1 MTPESWRRVGE
12 IFHQAVEVPTADR
25 GRWVVSACNRDE
37 ELLREVNSLLRNDQD
52 ARAFV
57 QDRLKAG
64 VETFV
69 DDERARRTPER
80 AGPYRLI
87 REIGHG
93 GMGTVYLAE
102 RDDEEYKIAA
112 AIKLV
117 TPGLDTDF
125 VLRRFRRERQILAQL
140 DHPNIARLLD
150 GGTTAE
156 GLPYIVMEYVVGR
169 PISEYCREQQL
180 TTGEIVKLFLNV
192 CAAVTHAH
200 RQFIVHRDLK
210 PGNILVRPD
219 GAVKLLDFGI
229 CKVLYSNALL
239 GGDTFSDGGRLMTPN
254 YASPEQIRGEPV
266 TIASD
271 VYSLAAVLYELLT
284 GQTPHRF
291 KNASLLEVERAVCE
305 QEITRPSAAVL
316 DGASARPLRGDLDLI
331 LLQALDKDPARRYPS
346 VEQFADDLRR
356 HLEHLPVTAQ
366 EPRLSYRL
374 RKLVARRKA
383 SVTAAVIVVVTLLT
397 GTILSLRQSRLAES
411 NLAHGRVLALQL
423 LFDVD
428 AALRRLPNAAPARE
442 IIARAGMSYLDR
454 LASSAGNDPQR
465 HIELAHAYLRI
476 GEIQEQIVAKDAA
489 AAFEKARALL
499 HQALARDGGNVSAV
513 IERVDLAKHLSDHYA
528 GQNAALQAK
537 RELEEGRRIGETALK
552 ANPTDQ
558 KLRRLLA
565 ELAGAATV
573 PR

>member
-25 GRWVVSACNRDE
+25 GRWVASACNEDE

-69 DDERARRTPER
+69 DNERSRRTPER

-102 RDDEEYKIAA
+102 RDDHEYKIAA

-156 GLPYIVMEYVVGR
+156 GLPYIVMEYVAGR
-169 PISEYCREQQL
+169 PISEYCRQQQL
-180 TTGEIVKLFLNV
+180 TTGEILKLFLNV

-210 PGNILVRPD
+210 PGNILVRSD

-239 GGDTFSDGGRLMTPN
+239 GADTVTDGGRLMTPD
-254 YASPEQIRGEPV
+254 YASPEQIRGDPV

-284 GQTPHRF
+284 GQKPHRF
-291 KNASLLEVERAVCE
+291 RNASLLEVERAVCE

-316 DGASARPLRGDLDLI
+316 DAAIARRLRGDLDLI
-331 LLQALDKDPARRYPS
+331 LLQALDKDPARRYPT

-356 HLEHLPVTAQ
+356 HLERLPVKVQ

-383 SVTAAVIVVVTLLT
+383 SFTAAAVVVAMLAV

-411 NLAHGRVLALQL
+411 KLAHGRVLALQL

-428 AALRRLPNAAPARE
+428 DALRRMPNAAPARE
-442 IIARAGMSYLDR
+442 IIARAGMSYLDG
-454 LASSAGNDPQR
+454 LAPSAENDPQR
-465 HIELAHAYLRI
+465 QIELAHAYLRI
-476 GEIQEQIVAKDAA
+476 GEIQEEVAANRA
-489 AAFEKARALL
+489 VAAFEKARGLL
-499 HQALARDGGNVSAV
+499 GQALARDAGNVSAA
-513 IERVDLAKHLSDHYA
+513 IERVDLAKHLSNHYA
-528 GQNAALQAK
+528 AQNAAVQAK
-537 RELEEGRRIGETALK
+537 TELEEGQRIGQSALK
-552 ANPTDQ
+552 THPNDE
-558 KLRRLLA
+558 KLRRRLA
-565 ELAGAATV
+565 ELSGAATA

>member
-12 IFHQAVEVPTADR
+12 LFHQALEVPTADR
-25 GRWVVSACNRDE
+25 SRWVASACNADE
-37 ELLREVNSLLRNDQD
+37 ELLREVHSLLGNDRD

-69 DDERARRTPER
+69 DDERARRAPER

-102 RDDEEYKIAA
+102 RDDDQYRIAA

-117 TPGLDTDF
+117 APGLDTDF

-140 DHPNIARLLD
+140 EHPNIARLLD
-150 GGTTAE
+150 GGSTAE
-156 GLPYIVMEYVVGR
+156 GLPYIVMEYVAGR

-180 TTGEIVKLFLNV
+180 TTGEILKLFLDV
-192 CAAVTHAH
+192 CAAVAHAH

-210 PGNILVRPD
+210 PGNILVRAD

-229 CKVLYSNALL
+229 CKVLYSSALL
-239 GGDTFSDGGRLMTPN
+239 GGDTVSDGGRLMTPD

-266 TIASD
+266 TVAAD

-284 GQTPHRF
+284 GQKPHRF
-291 KNASLLEVERAVCE
+291 RNGSLLEMERAVCE
-305 QEITRPSAAVL
+305 QEITRPSAAV
-316 DGASARPLRGDLDLI
+316 ANAAVARGLRGDLDLI
-331 LLQALDKDPARRYPS
+331 LLQALDKDPARRYPT
-346 VEQFADDLRR
+346 VEQFADDIRR
-356 HLEHLPVTAQ
+356 HLEHLPVRAQ

-374 RKLVARRKA
+374 GKLVARRKA
-383 SVTAAVIVVVTLLT
+383 SFTAAALIVALLAV

-411 NLAHGRVLALQL
+411 KLAHGRALALAL

-428 AALRRLPNAAPARE
+428 DALRRLPNAAPARE
-442 IIARAGMSYLDR
+442 LIARAGMSYLDG
-454 LASSAGNDPQR
+454 LASSAESEPQR
-465 HIELAHAYLRI
+465 QLELAHAYLRL
-476 GEIQEQIVAKDAA
+476 GEIHEEVAANGA
-489 AAFEKARALL
+489 LAAFEKARGLL
-499 HQALARDGGNVSAV
+499 GQALARDAGNASAA
-513 IERVDLAKHLSDHYA
+513 IERIDLAKHLSNHYA
-528 GQNAALQAK
+528 AQNAAVQAQS
-537 RELEEGRRIGETALK
+537 ELDEGRRIGESALK
-552 ANPTDQ
+552 ANPSDE
-558 KLRRLLA
+558 KLRRRLGEFSVTA
-565 ELAGAATV
+565 PV
-573 PR
+573 RR

>member
-25 GRWVVSACNRDE
+25 GRWVVSACDEDE

-64 VETFV
+64 VEAFV
-69 DDERARRTPER
+69 DDERSRRTPGR

-87 REIGHG
+87 REIGRG

-102 RDDEEYKIAA
+102 RDDDQYKIAA

-156 GLPYIVMEYVVGR
+156 GLPYIVMEYVAGQ
-169 PISEYCREQQL
+169 PISEYCRERQL
-180 TTGEIVKLFLNV
+180 ATGEILKLFLNV
-192 CAAVTHAH
+192 CAAVAHAH

-229 CKVLYSNALL
+229 CKVLYSDALL
-239 GGDTFSDGGRLMTPN
+239 GGDTVTDGGLLMTPD

-284 GQTPHRF
+284 GRKPHRF
-291 KNASLLEVERAVCE
+291 KNASLLDVERAVCE
-305 QEITRPSAAVL
+305 QEITRPSAAAP
-316 DGASARPLRGDLDLI
+316 DAAIARRLRGDLDLI
-331 LLQALDKDPARRYPS
+331 LLQALNKDAARRYPT
-346 VEQFADDLRR
+346 VEQFADDIRR
-356 HLEHLPVTAQ
+356 HSKRLPVTAQ

-383 SVTAAVIVVVTLLT
+383 SFTAAAVVVAMLVT
-397 GTILSLRQSRLAES
+397 GAILYLRQSRLAEAK
-411 NLAHGRVLALQL
+411 LAQGRALGLAL
-423 LFDVD
+423 LFDID
-428 AALRRLPNAAPARE
+428 AALRHLPNAAPARE
-442 IIARAGMSYLDR
+442 IIARAGMSYLDG
-454 LASSAGNDPQR
+454 LAPNAENDPQR
-465 HIELAHAYLRI
+465 QIELAHAYLRI
-476 GEIQEQIVAKDAA
+476 GEIQETIAA
-489 AAFEKARALL
+489 SGAVVAFEKARSLL
-499 HQALARDGGNVSAV
+499 GQALARDAGNVSAA
-513 IERVDLAKHLSDHYA
+513 IGRVELARHLSDHYA
-528 GQNAALQAK
+528 AKNAAIQAK
-537 RELEEGRRIGETALK
+537 TELEEGRRIGESALK
-552 ANPTDQ
+552 AHPTDE
-558 KLRRLLA
+558 KLRRRLA
-565 ELAGAATV
+565 ELSRPASA
-573 PR
+573 PQ

>member
-25 GRWVVSACNRDE
+25 GRWVVSACNENE

-57 QDRLKAG
+57 QERLKAG
-64 VETFV
+64 VEAFV
-69 DDERARRTPER
+69 DDERVRRTPER

-102 RDDEEYKIAA
+102 RDDDQYKIAA

-156 GLPYIVMEYVVGR
+156 GLPYIVMEYVAGQ
-169 PISEYCREQQL
+169 PISEYCRQRHL
-180 TTGEIVKLFLNV
+180 TTGEILKLFLNV
-192 CAAVTHAH
+192 CAAVAHAH

-229 CKVLYSNALL
+229 CKVLYSHALL
-239 GGDTFSDGGRLMTPN
+239 GGDTVTDGGRLLTPD
-254 YASPEQIRGEPV
+254 YASPEQIRGDPV

-284 GQTPHRF
+284 GQKPHRF

-305 QEITRPSAAVL
+305 QEITRPSAAVP
-316 DGASARPLRGDLDLI
+316 DAAIARRLRGDLDLI
-331 LLQALDKDPARRYPS
+331 LLQALDKDPARRYTS

-356 HLEHLPVTAQ
+356 HLERLPVKAQ

-374 RKLVARRKA
+374 RKLIARRKA
-383 SVTAAVIVVVTLLT
+383 SFATAALVVAM
-397 GTILSLRQSRLAES
+397 LA
-411 NLAHGRVLALQL
+411 
-423 LFDVD
+423 
-428 AALRRLPNAAPARE
+428 
-442 IIARAGMSYLDR
+442 
-454 LASSAGNDPQR
+454 
-465 HIELAHAYLRI
+465 
-476 GEIQEQIVAKDAA
+476 
-489 AAFEKARALL
+489 
-499 HQALARDGGNVSAV
+499 
-513 IERVDLAKHLSDHYA
+513 
-528 GQNAALQAK
+528 
-537 RELEEGRRIGETALK
+537 
-552 ANPTDQ
+552 
-558 KLRRLLA
+558 
-565 ELAGAATV
+565 
-573 PR
+573 

>member
-12 IFHQAVEVPTADR
+12 LFHQALEVSTADR
-25 GRWVVSACNRDE
+25 GRWVASACNEDE

-57 QDRLKAG
+57 QDRLKSG

-69 DDERARRTPER
+69 DNERARRTPER

-87 REIGHG
+87 REIGRG

-102 RDDEEYKIAA
+102 RDDDEYKIAA

-156 GLPYIVMEYVVGR
+156 GMPYIVMEYVAGQ

-180 TTGEIVKLFLNV
+180 TTGEILKLLLNV
-192 CAAVTHAH
+192 CAAVAHAH
-200 RQFIVHRDLK
+200 RHFIVHRDLK

-229 CKVLYSNALL
+229 CKVLYSNSLL
-239 GGDTFSDGGRLMTPN
+239 SGDTVSDSGRLMTPD
-254 YASPEQIRGEPV
+254 YASPEQIRGELV

-284 GQTPHRF
+284 GQKPHRF
-291 KNASLLEVERAVCE
+291 RNTSLLEVERAVCE
-305 QEITRPSAAVL
+305 QEITRPSAAVP
-316 DGASARPLRGDLDLI
+316 DAAIARRLRGDLDLI
-331 LLQALDKDPARRYPS
+331 LLRALDKDPTRRYPT
-346 VEQFADDLRR
+346 VEQFAEDVRR
-356 HLEHLPVTAQ
+356 HLEHLPVEAQ
-366 EPRLSYRL
+366 QPRLSYRL

-383 SVTAAVIVVVTLLT
+383 SFTAAAVVVAMLMA
-397 GTILSLRQSRLAES
+397 GAILSLRQSRLAES
-411 NLAHGRVLALQL
+411 KLAHGRVLALQL

-428 AALRRLPNAAPARE
+428 DALRRLPNATPARE
-442 IIARAGMSYLDR
+442 IIARAGMSYLDG
-454 LASSAGNDPQR
+454 LATSAENDPQR
-465 HIELAHAYLRI
+465 QIQLAHAYLRI
-476 GEIQEQIVAKDAA
+476 GEIQETIAANGAVAS
-489 AAFEKARALL
+489 FEKARGLL
-499 HQALARDGGNVSAV
+499 GQALARDAGNVSAT
-513 IERVDLAKHLSDHYA
+513 IERVELARHLSDHYA
-528 GQNAALQAK
+528 AQNAAVQAK
-537 RELEEGRRIGETALK
+537 SELEEGRRIGETALK
-552 ANPTDQ
+552 AHPTDE
-558 KLRRLLA
+558 KLRRRLA
-565 ELAGAATV
+565 ELSRPASAAQ
-573 PR
+573 